1 MGNYNKGNWTGKGKW
16 RKHLLPRQFLI
27 HNTKLR
33 SSECD
38 GFTSCRGNFIA
49 FSITGS
55 YVLVN
60 CTLREKMALVT
71 CCRDMAAAPLA
82 KAVFY
87 TIAQWCRDAA
97 APLAEEHRD
106 QAPIFTL
113 THKLGD
119 TYELR
124 FHQLVQYTSTWHKMV
139 SLYFTPTSVN
149 KCDWTL
155 LCPNAVQSLHLSL
168 HCETNRS
175 PFNFYRFREYFTS
188 HFDT

>member
-97 APLAEEHRD
+97 APLAEVDRD
-106 QAPIFTL
+106 QA
-113 THKLGD
+113 
-119 TYELR
+119 LR
-124 FHQLVQYTSTWHKMV
+124 NSGSQHSARTATALRHYSSVVLWSILCPGLSKSSLSLSISLLVQ
-139 SLYFTPTSVN
+139 
-149 KCDWTL
+149 
-155 LCPNAVQSLHLSL
+155 
-168 HCETNRS
+168 
-175 PFNFYRFREYFTS
+175 
-188 HFDT
+188 